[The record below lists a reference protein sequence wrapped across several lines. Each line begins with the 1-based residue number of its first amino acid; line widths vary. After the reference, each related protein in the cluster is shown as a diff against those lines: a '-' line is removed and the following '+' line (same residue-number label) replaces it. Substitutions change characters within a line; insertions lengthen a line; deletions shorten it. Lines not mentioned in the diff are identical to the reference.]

1 MTQHPQPHFLEG
13 KLEPECR
20 DVQTP
25 MDCATLSIAISL
37 KRIADFL
44 AGSEHR
50 CDAIAY
56 MANEIGMIERRFS
69 K

>member
-1 MTQHPQPHFLEG
+1 
-13 KLEPECR
+13 
-20 DVQTP
+20 
-25 MDCATLSIAISL
+25 MDCATFSIAISL

-44 AGSEHR
+44 AGSENR

-56 MANEIGMIERRFS
+56 MSNEIGMIERRFS